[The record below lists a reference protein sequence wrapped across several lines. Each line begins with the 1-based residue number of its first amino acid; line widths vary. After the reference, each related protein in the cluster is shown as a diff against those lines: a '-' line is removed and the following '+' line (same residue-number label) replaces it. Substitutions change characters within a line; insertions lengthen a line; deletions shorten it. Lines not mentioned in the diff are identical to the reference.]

1 MKTPF
6 VATVLLHPSGSSV
19 SLCADGF
26 FINQRQASSLL
37 SFVVGKLCHLCF
49 PASDVWFE
57 LSLFGCGVLGGWDAP
72 PRSLQP
78 WRGGN
83 AELSA
88 AALWLLWDCAGSCLW
103 QHFASWSS
111 FWLGLMC
118 HKASGCT
125 QLKMLFHS
133 SAGLR
138 RKGCADVSNSG
149 RHNFP
154 DIRKSSLP
162 AWRSAPA
169 AQSLT
174 SLLCILSMHCFSWK
188 LKPDASVSQ
197 QAARNPVE
205 ELCKGCQ
212 GHWKS

>member
-1 MKTPF
+1 MKDNTLC
-6 VATVLLHPSGSSV
+6 ATVLLHPSSSSI

-37 SFVVGKLCHLCF
+37 SFVVGKLWHFCF
-49 PASDVWFE
+49 GMFE
-57 LSLFGCGVLGGWDAP
+57 LISHCLVVASLVAGM
-72 PRSLQP
+72 LQP

-83 AELSA
+83 AALSA
-88 AALWLLWDCAGSCLW
+88 AALWLLRGCAVSCLW
-103 QHFASWSS
+103 QHLASWSS

-138 RKGCADVSNSG
+138 RKACADVSNSG
-149 RHNFP
+149 RHDFP

-169 AQSLT
+169 AESLR

-188 LKPDASVSQ
+188 LKPDASVS
-197 QAARNPVE
+197 
-205 ELCKGCQ
+205 
-212 GHWKS
+212 W